1 MSRENL
7 QGALLGANRT
17 GGSALLTPR
26 SFAHSYSIAASN
38 SDTPNW
44 RSLAFFVLSCVA
56 HALLAV
62 FFLLHYSPKENIDD
76 MAGNA
81 GGSMQV
87 TMMAAAMSQA
97 ADTSPPV
104 ADPPAA
110 QPTPVVMPI
119 LTPLPEH
126 PNPVIKQSVI
136 EQPVIERKPVTP
148 TAEKKPPV
156 REKKQPE
163 KKREEKPKEQQQA
176 RTQQTQQT
184 EKKSESPVATAQTG
198 DAPSPMPSS
207 VGMSGSATT
216 AKAGESDSGQAVRGA
231 GKSNSQNFKAL
242 HRRVNYPARAKAL
255 GVEGK
260 VRVKFDITGSG
271 TVTNV
276 QILSETPD
284 GVFGDDVVKDMAR
297 WRYRTEAPVENQ
309 VVSIVFKLNG
319 HIQVDD

>member
-1 MSRENL
+1 ML
-7 QGALLGANRT
+7 AP
-17 GGSALLTPR
+17 LT
-26 SFAHSYSIAASN
+26 HSYSTTALT
-38 SDTPNW
+38 SDVPNW

-56 HALLAV
+56 HAALAV
-62 FFLLHYSPKENIDD
+62 FFLLHYSPKESIEE

-104 ADPPAA
+104 ADPPVA

-126 PNPVIKQSVI
+126 PNPVIKQ
-136 EQPVIERKPVTP
+136 PVIERKPVTP
-148 TAEKKPPV
+148 VTEKKPPV
-156 REKKQPE
+156 RERKPLE
-163 KKREEKPKEQQQA
+163 KKPEDKPKEQQQA
-176 RTQQTQQT
+176 RSQQTQQTQQA

-207 VGMSGSATT
+207 VGMPGSAST

-242 HRRVNYPARAKAL
+242 HRRVNYPSRAKAL
-255 GVEGK
+255 GVEGN

-284 GVFGDDVVKDMAR
+284 GVFGDDVMKDMAR

>member
-1 MSRENL
+1 MFKRWSWIVSSENPP
-7 QGALLGANRT
+7 GALLGANRT
-17 GGSALLTPR
+17 GGSALLSPR
-26 SFAHSYSIAASN
+26 SLAHSFSTTTLT
-38 SDTPNW
+38 SDVPNW
-44 RSLAFFVLSCVA
+44 RSLAFFVLSCMA
-56 HALLAV
+56 HAALV
-62 FFLLHYSPKENIDD
+62 IFFLLHTSPKESIEE

-97 ADTSPPV
+97 ADTSPPA
-104 ADPPAA
+104 ADPPVA

-126 PNPVIKQSVI
+126 PNPVIKQ
-136 EQPVIERKPVTP
+136 PVIERKPVTP
-148 TAEKKPPV
+148 VAEKKPPV
-156 REKKQPE
+156 REKPQAE
-163 KKREEKPKEQQQA
+163 KKPENKPKQQQQA
-176 RTQQTQQT
+176 TQQQA
-184 EKKSESPVATAQTG
+184 EKKSESPIATSQTG

-207 VGMSGSATT
+207 VGMPGSAAT
-216 AKAGESDSGQAVRGA
+216 AKAGESDSGQAARGA

-297 WRYRTEAPVENQ
+297 WRYRTEAPVDNQ

>member
-17 GGSALLTPR
+17 GRSVLLGSRPL
-26 SFAHSYSIAASN
+26 AHSYPTSALTA
-38 SDTPNW
+38 DVPNW

-62 FFLLHYSPKENIDD
+62 FFLLHYSPKENIED

-104 ADPPAA
+104 ADPPVA

-126 PNPVIKQSVI
+126 PNPVIKQ
-136 EQPVIERKPVTP
+136 PVIERKPV
-148 TAEKKPPV
+148 AEKKPPV

-163 KKREEKPKEQQQA
+163 KKPEEKPKEQLQA
-176 RTQQTQQT
+176 RTQRTQQT

-207 VGMSGSATT
+207 VGMPGSAAT
-216 AKAGESDSGQAVRGA
+216 AKAGESDSGQAARGA

-284 GVFGDDVVKDMAR
+284 GVFGDDVMKDMAR

>member
-1 MSRENL
+1 MGRENL
-7 QGALLGANRT
+7 HGALLGANRT
-17 GGSALLTPR
+17 GGSALPSPLTH
-26 SFAHSYSIAASN
+26 FYSTTTLTA
-38 SDTPNW
+38 DVPNW

-56 HALLAV
+56 HAALAV
-62 FFLLHYSPKENIDD
+62 FFLLHYSPKESIED

-87 TMMAAAMSQA
+87 TMMTAAMSQA
-97 ADTSPPV
+97 VETSPPV
-104 ADPPAA
+104 AEPLVA
-110 QPTPVVMPI
+110 QATPVVMPI

-126 PNPVIKQSVI
+126 PNPVIKQ
-136 EQPVIERKPVTP
+136 PVIEHKPVV
-148 TAEKKPPV
+148 EKKPPV
-156 REKKQPE
+156 RERKQPE
-163 KKREEKPKEQQQA
+163 KKTEIKPREQQQA
-176 RTQQTQQT
+176 
-184 EKKSESPVATAQTG
+184 EKKSESPIATSQTG
-198 DAPSPMPSS
+198 NAPSSLPSS
-207 VGMSGSATT
+207 VGTPGSAVT

-242 HRRVNYPARAKAL
+242 HRRVNYPSRAKAL

-284 GVFGDDVVKDMAR
+284 GVFGDDVMKDMAR
-297 WRYRTEAPVENQ
+297 WRYRTEAPVDNQ

>member
-1 MSRENL
+1 M
-7 QGALLGANRT
+7 
-17 GGSALLTPR
+17 
-26 SFAHSYSIAASN
+26 
-38 SDTPNW
+38 PNW

-56 HALLAV
+56 HAALAV
-62 FFLLHYSPKENIDD
+62 FFLLHYSPKESIEE

-104 ADPPAA
+104 ADPPVA

-126 PNPVIKQSVI
+126 PNPVIKQ
-136 EQPVIERKPVTP
+136 PVIERKPVTP
-148 TAEKKPPV
+148 VTEKKPPV
-156 REKKQPE
+156 RERKPLE
-163 KKREEKPKEQQQA
+163 KKPEDKPKEQQQA
-176 RTQQTQQT
+176 RSQQTQQTQQA

-207 VGMSGSATT
+207 VGMPGSAST

-242 HRRVNYPARAKAL
+242 HRRVNYPSRAKAL
-255 GVEGK
+255 GVEGN

-284 GVFGDDVVKDMAR
+284 GVFGDDVMKDMAR

>member
-26 SFAHSYSIAASN
+26 SLAHSYSIAASN

-62 FFLLHYSPKENIDD
+62 FFLLHYSPKENIED

-126 PNPVIKQSVI
+126 PNPVIKQ
-136 EQPVIERKPVTP
+136 PVIERKPVTP

-163 KKREEKPKEQQQA
+163 KKPEEKPKEQQQA
-176 RTQQTQQT
+176 RSQQTQQT
-184 EKKSESPVATAQTG
+184 EKKSESPVATAQSG
-198 DAPSPMPSS
+198 DAPSPTPSS
-207 VGMSGSATT
+207 VGMPGSATT
-216 AKAGESDSGQAVRGA
+216 AKAGESDSGQATRGA
-231 GKSNSQNFKAL
+231 GKSSSQNFKAL

-284 GVFGDDVVKDMAR
+284 GVFGDDVMKDMAR

>member
-7 QGALLGANRT
+7 QGALPGANHS
-17 GGSALLTPR
+17 GGSALLTP
-26 SFAHSYSIAASN
+26 SLAHSSAATLT
-38 SDTPNW
+38 SDAPNW

-56 HALLAV
+56 HAMLAA
-62 FFLLHYSPKENIDD
+62 FFLWHYSPKENIED

-87 TMMAAAMSQA
+87 TMMAAAMSQVAEA
-97 ADTSPPV
+97 APPPV
-104 ADPPAA
+104 EPPVA

-126 PNPVIKQSVI
+126 PNPVIKQ
-136 EQPVIERKPVTP
+136 PVIERKPVTP
-148 TAEKKPPV
+148 VAEKKPSV
-156 REKKQPE
+156 RERKQPE
-163 KKREEKPKEQQQA
+163 NKPKEQQQA
-176 RTQQTQQT
+176 TQQQT
-184 EKKSESPVATAQTG
+184 EKKSESPVATNQAG
-198 DAPSPMPSS
+198 DTPSPLPSS
-207 VGMSGSATT
+207 TGMPGSAATV
-216 AKAGESDSGQAVRGA
+216 KAGESESGQAAHGA

-242 HRRVNYPARAKAL
+242 HRRVNYPSRAKAL

-297 WRYRTEAPVENQ
+297 WRYRTEVPVENQ

-319 HIQVDD
+319 HIQVDDK

>member
-7 QGALLGANRT
+7 KGALLGASRT
-17 GGSALLTPR
+17 GRSVLLGSHPL
-26 SFAHSYSIAASN
+26 AHSSPTAALTA
-38 SDTPNW
+38 DVPNW
-44 RSLAFFVLSCVA
+44 HSLAFFVLSCVA
-56 HALLAV
+56 HAALAL
-62 FFLLHYSPKENIDD
+62 FFLLHASPKESIED

-87 TMMAAAMSQA
+87 TMMAAAMTQV

-104 ADPPAA
+104 AEPPVV
-110 QPTPVVMPI
+110 QPAPVVMPI

-126 PNPVIKQSVI
+126 PNPVIKQ
-136 EQPVIERKPVTP
+136 PVIERKPVTP
-148 TAEKKPPV
+148 VAEKKPPM
-156 REKKQPE
+156 RERKQPE
-163 KKREEKPKEQQQA
+163 KKPENKPKEQQQA
-176 RTQQTQQT
+176 TQQQT
-184 EKKSESPVATAQTG
+184 EKKSESPVATSQTG
-198 DAPSPMPSS
+198 DAPSPMQASA
-207 VGMSGSATT
+207 GMPGSAAT
-216 AKAGESDSGQAVRGA
+216 AKAGESDSGQAARGA

-242 HRRVNYPARAKAL
+242 HRRVNYPSRAKAL

-284 GVFGDDVVKDMAR
+284 GVFGDDVMKDMAR

-319 HIQVDD
+319 HIRVDDQQ

>member
-1 MSRENL
+1 MSGENL
-7 QGALLGANRT
+7 QGGLLGANRT
-17 GGSALLTPR
+17 GGGALLTP
-26 SFAHSYSIAASN
+26 SLAHPSATTLT
-38 SDTPNW
+38 SDAPNW

-56 HALLAV
+56 HAALAV
-62 FFLLHYSPKENIDD
+62 FFLLHYSPKESIDD

-87 TMMAAAMSQA
+87 TMMAAAMSQVAEA
-97 ADTSPPV
+97 APPPIDPPV
-104 ADPPAA
+104 A

-126 PNPVIKQSVI
+126 PNPVIKQPI
-136 EQPVIERKPVTP
+136 IERKPVTP

-156 REKKQPE
+156 REKKQSE
-163 KKREEKPKEQQQA
+163 KKPEDRPKEQLREQQQA
-176 RTQQTQQT
+176 KAQQA
-184 EKKSESPVATAQTG
+184 ERKSESPVATSQAG
-198 DAPSPMPSS
+198 DAPSPLQASAGMP
-207 VGMSGSATT
+207 GSAAT
-216 AKAGESDSGQAVRGA
+216 AKAGESENGQAARGA
-231 GKSNSQNFKAL
+231 GKSNSQNFRAL

>member
-7 QGALLGANRT
+7 HGALLGANRT
-17 GGSALLTPR
+17 GSSVLLAPLT
-26 SFAHSYSIAASN
+26 HSYSATALTP
-38 SDTPNW
+38 DVPNW

-56 HALLAV
+56 HAALAV
-62 FFLLHYSPKENIDD
+62 FFLLHYSPKESIEE

-97 ADTSPPV
+97 ADKSPPV
-104 ADPPAA
+104 ADPPVA

-126 PNPVIKQSVI
+126 PNPVIKQ
-136 EQPVIERKPVTP
+136 PVIERKPVTP
-148 TAEKKPPV
+148 VAEKKPPV

-163 KKREEKPKEQQQA
+163 KKPEEKPKEQQQA
-176 RTQQTQQT
+176 RSQQTQQTQQA
-184 EKKSESPVATAQTG
+184 EKKSEFPVATAQTG

-207 VGMSGSATT
+207 VGTPGSAST
-216 AKAGESDSGQAVRGA
+216 ANAGESESGQAARGA

-242 HRRVNYPARAKAL
+242 HRRVNYPSRAKAL
-255 GVEGK
+255 GVEGN

-271 TVTNV
+271 TVANV

-284 GVFGDDVVKDMAR
+284 GVFGDDVMKDMAR
-297 WRYRTEAPVENQ
+297 WRYRTEVPVENQ